1 MQLGLGNSHH
11 KAGVCA
17 NSALGDLHNVGV
29 WNDSAGTRTNS
40 LIQPSVP
47 CEEEF
52 STGIWDFSSTEFNC

>member
-1 MQLGLGNSHH
+1 MQLGLGNRHL

-29 WNDSAGTRTNS
+29 WNYSVGTSTNS
-40 LIQPSVP
+40 LMQPSVP

-52 STGIWDFSSTEFNC
+52 STGIWDVSSTAFNF